1 LLFKDEL
8 MLPLSSFVSSH
19 PSPLAATLLLLRLP
33 DVGVGGYWQ
42 LLSQIECPTRLINQP
57 PAQLESLLKPAAVA
71 ALRGFLDNPDTSELG
86 RRLAADLAYIESQP
100 GLHCLLYSDPL
111 YPRLLR
117 EIPRPPPVLYVRG
130 EPACLSLP
138 QIAIVGSRNPSGGG
152 AENAERFAH
161 YLAERGFAITSG
173 LALGIDAA
181 AHRGALRASGKTI
194 AVMGTGIDLIYPSR
208 HRQLA
213 QAIIESGGALVSEF
227 PLGTASHACNFPQR
241 NRIISGLSGG
251 TLVVEA
257 AVQSGSLI
265 TASYALQQ
273 DREVFAIPGSIHN
286 PLARGCHQLIR
297 QGATLVETAQDIVD
311 QLAGLLSYK
320 RQELKQSKSQSD
332 FFTEDIRDEP
342 EQSPILDESE
352 QQLLQAL
359 GYDPLPVDMLAE
371 RTGMDIGSLSA
382 QLIGLEIKG
391 LVQQVGASYVRTG
404 AAELVS

>member
-1 LLFKDEL
+1 MRGD
-8 MLPLSSFVSSH
+8 
-19 PSPLAATLLLLRLP
+19 
-33 DVGVGGYWQ
+33 
-42 LLSQIECPTRLINQP
+42 
-57 PAQLESLLKPAAVA
+57 PAS
-71 ALRGFLDNPDTSELG
+71 
-86 RRLAADLAYIESQP
+86 
-100 GLHCLLYSDPL
+100 
-111 YPRLLR
+111 
-117 EIPRPPPVLYVRG
+117 
-130 EPACLSLP
+130 LSLP
-138 QIAIVGSRNPSGGG
+138 QLAIVGSRNPSGGG

-161 YLAERGFAITSG
+161 YMAERGFAITSG

-181 AHRGALRASGKTI
+181 AHRGALRARGKTI
-194 AVMGTGIDLIYPSR
+194 AVMGTGIDRIYPSR
-208 HRQLA
+208 HRALA
-213 QAIIESGGALVSEF
+213 QDIIDTGGALVSEF

-265 TASYALQQ
+265 TASYALQH

-320 RQELKQSKSQSD
+320 RQEIKQPLLQAD
-332 FFTEDIRDEP
+332 FLYP
-342 EQSPILDESE
+342 NEQPPASITQEVITLDDQEK
-352 QQLLQAL
+352 QLLQAL
-359 GYDPLPVDMLAE
+359 GYDPLPVDLLAE
-371 RTGMDIGSLSA
+371 RTGLDIGSLSA

-404 AAELVS
+404 AVELVS

>member
-1 LLFKDEL
+1 
-8 MLPLSSFVSSH
+8 ML
-19 PSPLAATLLLLRLP
+19 SPLAATLLVLRLP
-33 DVGVGGYWQ
+33 DVGVAGYWQ
-42 LLSQIECPTRLINQP
+42 LLELVESPQQLLNQP
-57 PAQLESLLKPAAVA
+57 VQSWRSLLSPAAADMLTRFISDPERSDV
-71 ALRGFLDNPDTSELG
+71 GQK
-86 RRLAADLAYIESQP
+86 LAAELAYIESQTS
-100 GLHCLLYSDPL
+100 LHCLTWDDPL

-117 EIPRPPPVLYVRG
+117 EIPRPPPLLYVRG
-130 EPACLSLP
+130 DPSCLSLP
-138 QIAIVGSRNPSGGG
+138 QLAIVGSRNPSGGG
-152 AENAERFAH
+152 SENAERFAH

-181 AHRGALRASGKTI
+181 AHRGALRAGGKTI

-213 QAIIESGGALVSEF
+213 QEIVDSGGALVSEF
-227 PLGTASHACNFPQR
+227 PLGTSSHASNFPQR

-265 TASYALQQ
+265 TASYALQH

-320 RQELKQSKSQSD
+320 RQEVKTARAMQPELFAEAAVVDVEPQLG
-332 FFTEDIRDEP
+332 ED
-342 EQSPILDESE
+342 EQR
-352 QQLLQAL
+352 LLQAL
-359 GYDPLPVDMLAE
+359 GYDPLPVDLLAE
-371 RTGMDIGSLSA
+371 RTGLDVGTLSA

-391 LVQQVGASYVRTG
+391 LIQQVGACYQR
-404 AAELVS
+404 L

>member
-1 LLFKDEL
+1 
-8 MLPLSSFVSSH
+8 ML
-19 PSPLAATLLLLRLP
+19 SPLASTFLILRLP
-33 DVGVGGYWQ
+33 DVGVAGYWQ
-42 LLSQIECPTRLINQP
+42 LLELFETPQQFLNQP
-57 PAQLESLLKPAAVA
+57 VQSLRSLLNPAAA
-71 ALRGFLDNPDTSELG
+71 DMLRQFHEDPDGSDVG
-86 RRLAADLAYIESQP
+86 RKLSADLAYIKSQS
-100 GLHCLLYSDPL
+100 GLHCLTYDSPL

-117 EIPRPPPVLYVRG
+117 EIPRPPPLLFVRG
-130 EPACLSLP
+130 DPTCLSLP
-138 QIAIVGSRNPSGGG
+138 QLAIVGSRSPSGGG
-152 AENAERFAH
+152 IENAERFAH

-213 QAIIESGGALVSEF
+213 QDIIDSGGALVSEF
-227 PLGTASHACNFPQR
+227 PLGTSSHASNFPQR

-265 TASYALQQ
+265 TASYALQH

-320 RQELKQSKSQSD
+320 RQEVKSARAAQPELFAEPAAD
-332 FFTEDIRDEP
+332 NDEP
-342 EQSPILDESE
+342 RLGEDEQR
-352 QQLLQAL
+352 LLQAL
-359 GYDPLPVDMLAE
+359 GYDPLPVDLLAE
-371 RTGMDIGSLSA
+371 RTGLDVGNLSA

-391 LVQQVGASYVRTG
+391 LIQQVGACYQR
-404 AAELVS
+404 L

>member
-1 LLFKDEL
+1 
-8 MLPLSSFVSSH
+8 MSAAPRGQPVSRMISMF
-19 PSPLAATLLLLRLP
+19 SPLAATLLVLRLP
-33 DVGVGGYWQ
+33 DVGVAGYWQ
-42 LLSQIECPTRLINQP
+42 LLELFDSPLHFLNQP
-57 PAQLESLLKPAAVA
+57 VQSLRSLLNPAAA
-71 ALRGFLDNPDTSELG
+71 DMLRQFHTDPEGSDIG
-86 RRLAADLAYIESQP
+86 RKLLTDLAYIESQSS
-100 GLHCLLYSDPL
+100 LHCLIYDNPL

-117 EIPRPPPVLYVRG
+117 EIPRPPPLLFVRG
-130 EPACLSLP
+130 DPTCLSLP
-138 QIAIVGSRNPSGGG
+138 QLAIVGSRSPSGGG
-152 AENAERFAH
+152 IENAERFAH
-161 YLAERGFAITSG
+161 YMAERGFAITSG

-181 AHRGALRASGKTI
+181 AHRGALRAGGKTI

-213 QAIIESGGALVSEF
+213 QDIIDSGGALVSEF

-265 TASYALQQ
+265 TASYALQH

-320 RQELKQSKSQSD
+320 RQEIKSAKALQPELFAESATIDDDILLSK
-332 FFTEDIRDEP
+332 DE
-342 EQSPILDESE
+342 QA
-352 QQLLQAL
+352 LLQAL
-359 GYDPLPVDMLAE
+359 GYDPLSVDLLAE
-371 RTGMDIGSLSA
+371 RTGLEVGNLSA

-391 LVQQVGASYVRTG
+391 LIQQVGASYQR
-404 AAELVS
+404 L

>member
-1 LLFKDEL
+1 
-8 MLPLSSFVSSH
+8 ML
-19 PSPLAATLLLLRLP
+19 SPLAATLLVLRLP
-33 DVGVGGYWQ
+33 AVGVAGYWQ
-42 LLSQIECPTRLINQP
+42 LLELFESPSQLLNQP
-57 PAQLESLLKPAAVA
+57 AQSLRSLLNPAAVEMLNQFRA
-71 ALRGFLDNPDTSELG
+71 DPENGDVG
-86 RRLAADLAYIESQP
+86 RKLAADLAYIQSQP
-100 GLHCLLYSDPL
+100 NLHCLTYDDPL

-117 EIPRPPPVLYVRG
+117 EIPRPPPLLFVRG
-130 EPACLSLP
+130 DPTCLSLP
-138 QIAIVGSRNPSGGG
+138 QLAIVGSRNPSGGG
-152 AENAERFAH
+152 SENAERFAH

-181 AHRGALRASGKTI
+181 AHRGALRAGGKTI

-213 QAIIESGGALVSEF
+213 QAIIDSGGALVSEF
-227 PLGTASHACNFPQR
+227 PLGTSSHASNFPQR

-265 TASYALQQ
+265 TASYALQH

-320 RQELKQSKSQSD
+320 RQEVRSCKVLQPELFAEAAEAK
-332 FFTEDIRDEP
+332 DEP
-342 EQSPILDESE
+342 ILNSEEQG
-352 QQLLQAL
+352 LLQAL
-359 GYDPLPVDMLAE
+359 GYDPLPVDLLAE
-371 RTGMDIGSLSA
+371 RTGLDVGSLSA

-391 LVQQVGASYVRTG
+391 LIQQVGACYQR
-404 AAELVS
+404 L

>member
-1 LLFKDEL
+1 
-8 MLPLSSFVSSH
+8 ML
-19 PSPLAATLLLLRLP
+19 SPLAATLLVLRLP
-33 DVGVGGYWQ
+33 DVGVAGYWQ
-42 LLSQIECPTRLINQP
+42 LLELVESPQQLLNQP
-57 PAQLESLLKPAAVA
+57 VQSWRSLLSPAAADMLTRFISDPERSDV
-71 ALRGFLDNPDTSELG
+71 GQK
-86 RRLAADLAYIESQP
+86 LAAELAYIESQP
-100 GLHCLLYSDPL
+100 SLHCLTWDDPL

-117 EIPRPPPVLYVRG
+117 EIPRPPPLLYVRG
-130 EPACLSLP
+130 DPSCLSLP
-138 QIAIVGSRNPSGGG
+138 QLAIVGSRNPSGGG
-152 AENAERFAH
+152 SENAERFAH

-181 AHRGALRASGKTI
+181 AHRGALRAGGKTI

-213 QAIIESGGALVSEF
+213 QEIVDSGGALVSEF
-227 PLGTASHACNFPQR
+227 PLGTSSHASNFPQR

-265 TASYALQQ
+265 TASYALQH

-320 RQELKQSKSQSD
+320 RQEVKTARAMQPELFAEPAVVDVEPQLG
-332 FFTEDIRDEP
+332 ED
-342 EQSPILDESE
+342 EQR
-352 QQLLQAL
+352 LLQAL
-359 GYDPLPVDMLAE
+359 GYDPLPLDLLAE
-371 RTGMDIGSLSA
+371 RTGLDVGSLSA

-391 LVQQVGASYVRTG
+391 LIQQVGACYQR
-404 AAELVS
+404 L

>member
-1 LLFKDEL
+1 
-8 MLPLSSFVSSH
+8 ML
-19 PSPLAATLLLLRLP
+19 SPLAATLLVLRLP
-33 DVGVGGYWQ
+33 DVGVAGYWQ
-42 LLSQIECPTRLINQP
+42 LLELFETPLQFLGQP
-57 PAQLESLLKPAAVA
+57 VQSLRSLLNPVA
-71 ALRGFLDNPDTSELG
+71 ADMLTRFHTDPEGSDVG
-86 RRLAADLAYIESQP
+86 RKLAAELAYIESQP
-100 GLHCLLYSDPL
+100 SLHCLTYDSPL

-117 EIPRPPPVLYVRG
+117 EIPRPPPLLYVRG
-130 EPACLSLP
+130 DPTCLSLP
-138 QIAIVGSRNPSGGG
+138 QLAIVGSRNPSGGG
-152 AENAERFAH
+152 SENAERFAH

-181 AHRGALRASGKTI
+181 AHRGALRAGGKTI

-213 QAIIESGGALVSEF
+213 QEVVESGGALVSEF
-227 PLGTASHACNFPQR
+227 PLGTSSHASNFPQR

-257 AVQSGSLI
+257 ALQSGSLI
-265 TASYALQQ
+265 TASYALQH

-320 RQELKQSKSQSD
+320 RQEVRSAKTLQPEL
-332 FFTEDIRDEP
+332 FDEP
-342 EQSPILDESE
+342 VDAVEENLLSSDEQN
-352 QQLLQAL
+352 LLQAL
-359 GYDPLPVDMLAE
+359 GYDPLPVDLLAE
-371 RTGMDIGSLSA
+371 RTGLDVGNLSA

-391 LVQQVGASYVRTG
+391 LIQQVGACYQRI
-404 AAELVS
+404 

>member
-1 LLFKDEL
+1 
-8 MLPLSSFVSSH
+8 ML
-19 PSPLAATLLLLRLP
+19 SPLAATFLILRLP
-33 DVGVGGYWQ
+33 DVGVAGYWQ
-42 LLSQIECPTRLINQP
+42 LLELFETPQQFLNQP
-57 PAQLESLLKPAAVA
+57 VQSLRSLLNPAAA
-71 ALRGFLDNPDTSELG
+71 DMLRQFHEDPDGSDVG
-86 RRLAADLAYIESQP
+86 RKLSADLAYIKSQS
-100 GLHCLLYSDPL
+100 GLHCLTYDSPL

-117 EIPRPPPVLYVRG
+117 EIPRPPPLLFVRG
-130 EPACLSLP
+130 DPTCLSLP
-138 QIAIVGSRNPSGGG
+138 QLAIVGSRSPSGGG
-152 AENAERFAH
+152 IENAERFAH

-213 QAIIESGGALVSEF
+213 QDIIDSGGALVSEF
-227 PLGTASHACNFPQR
+227 PLGTSSHASNFPQR

-265 TASYALQQ
+265 TASYALQH

-320 RQELKQSKSQSD
+320 RQEVKSARAVQPEL
-332 FFTEDIRDEP
+332 FAEPAAVNDEP
-342 EQSPILDESE
+342 RLGEDEQR
-352 QQLLQAL
+352 LLQAL
-359 GYDPLPVDMLAE
+359 GYDPLPVDLLAE
-371 RTGMDIGSLSA
+371 RTGLDVGNLSA

-391 LVQQVGASYVRTG
+391 LIQQVGACYQR
-404 AAELVS
+404 L

>member
-1 LLFKDEL
+1 
-8 MLPLSSFVSSH
+8 MLPLSSPVS
-19 PSPLAATLLLLRLP
+19 PPVSPLAATLLLLRLP

-42 LLSQIECPTRLINQP
+42 LLGQIECPAQLINQP
-57 PAQLESLLKPAAVA
+57 PAQLKSLLKPAAA
-71 ALRGFLDNPDTSELG
+71 DALREYLNNPDASELG
-86 RRLAADLAYIESQP
+86 RRLAVDLAYIESQP
-100 GLHCLLYSDPL
+100 ELHCLLYSDPL

-117 EIPRPPPVLYVRG
+117 EIPRPPPILYVRG
-130 EPACLSLP
+130 EPTCLSLP

-152 AENAERFAH
+152 AENAERFGH

-181 AHRGALRASGKTI
+181 AHRGALRAGGKTI

-213 QAIIESGGALVSEF
+213 REIIDSGGALVSEF

-311 QLAGLLSYK
+311 QLAGLLSFK
-320 RQELKQSKSQSD
+320 RQELKQARSQSD
-332 FFTEDIRDEP
+332 IFADAPQETP
-342 EQSPILDESE
+342 VGHAQSVKLDESE

-359 GYDPLPVDMLAE
+359 GYDPLPVDVLAE
-371 RTGMDIGSLSA
+371 RTGMDIGNLSA

-391 LVQQVGASYVRTG
+391 LVQQVGASYIRTG
-404 AAELVS
+404 AVELVS

>member
-1 LLFKDEL
+1 
-8 MLPLSSFVSSH
+8 ML
-19 PSPLAATLLLLRLP
+19 SPLAASLLVLRLP
-33 DVGVGGYWQ
+33 DVGVAGYWRLLELVESPQQ
-42 LLSQIECPTRLINQP
+42 LLSQPVQSWR
-57 PAQLESLLKPAAVA
+57 SLLNPVA
-71 ALRGFLDNPDTSELG
+71 ADMLARFNSDPEGSDVG
-86 RRLAADLAYIESQP
+86 QKLAAELAYIESQP
-100 GLHCLLYSDPL
+100 GLHCLTYDDPL

-117 EIPRPPPVLYVRG
+117 EIPRPPPLLYVRG
-130 EPACLSLP
+130 DPTCLSLP
-138 QIAIVGSRNPSGGG
+138 QLAIVGSRNPSGGG
-152 AENAERFAH
+152 SENAERFAH

-181 AHRGALRASGKTI
+181 AHRGALRAGGKTI

-213 QAIIESGGALVSEF
+213 QDIVDNGGALVSEF
-227 PLGTASHACNFPQR
+227 PLGTSSHASNFPQR

-265 TASYALQQ
+265 TASYALQH

-320 RQELKQSKSQSD
+320 RQEVKSARAAQPELFAEPAVVD
-332 FFTEDIRDEP
+332 EGPQLGEDERC
-342 EQSPILDESE
+342 
-352 QQLLQAL
+352 LLQAL
-359 GYDPLPVDMLAE
+359 GYDPLPVDLLAE
-371 RTGMDIGSLSA
+371 RTGLDVGNLSA

-391 LVQQVGASYVRTG
+391 LIQQVGACYQR
-404 AAELVS
+404 L

>member
-1 LLFKDEL
+1 
-8 MLPLSSFVSSH
+8 ML
-19 PSPLAATLLLLRLP
+19 SPLAATLLVLRLP
-33 DVGVGGYWQ
+33 DVGVAGYWQ
-42 LLSQIECPTRLINQP
+42 LLELFESPLQFLNQP
-57 PAQLESLLKPAAVA
+57 VKSLRSLLNPAAADMLTQFQADAEMSDVGRKLA
-71 ALRGFLDNPDTSELG
+71 EDLG
-86 RRLAADLAYIESQP
+86 YIESQSD
-100 GLHCLLYSDPL
+100 LHCLIYDNPL

-117 EIPRPPPVLYVRG
+117 EIPRPPPLLFVRG
-130 EPACLSLP
+130 DPTCLSLP
-138 QIAIVGSRNPSGGG
+138 QLAIVGSRSASGGG
-152 AENAERFAH
+152 IENAERFAH

-181 AHRGALRASGKTI
+181 AHRGALRAGGKTI
-194 AVMGTGIDLIYPSR
+194 AVMGTGINLIYPSR

-213 QAIIESGGALVSEF
+213 QDIIDSGGALVSEF

-265 TASYALQQ
+265 TASYALQH

-320 RQELKQSKSQSD
+320 RQEIKSAKNHQPEL
-332 FFTEDIRDEP
+332 FDELAATDNAP
-342 EQSPILDESE
+342 MLSADEQI
-352 QQLLQAL
+352 LLQAL
-359 GYDPLPVDMLAE
+359 GYDPLSVDLLAE
-371 RTGMDIGSLSA
+371 RTGLDVGNLSA

-391 LVQQVGASYVRTG
+391 LIQQVGACYQR
-404 AAELVS
+404 L

>member
-1 LLFKDEL
+1 
-8 MLPLSSFVSSH
+8 ML
-19 PSPLAATLLLLRLP
+19 SPLAATLLVLRLP
-33 DVGVGGYWQ
+33 DLGVAGFWQLLEVVESPQQ
-42 LLSQIECPTRLINQP
+42 LLSQSVPSWR
-57 PAQLESLLKPAAVA
+57 SLLNPAAA
-71 ALRGFLDNPDTSELG
+71 DMLTRFHLDPDGSEVG
-86 RRLAADLAYIESQP
+86 QKLAAELAYIESEP
-100 GLHCLLYSDPL
+100 GLHCLTYDNPL

-117 EIPRPPPVLYVRG
+117 EIPRPPPLLYVRG
-130 EPACLSLP
+130 DPTCLSLP
-138 QIAIVGSRNPSGGG
+138 QLAVVGSRNPSGGG
-152 AENAERFAH
+152 SENAERFAH

-181 AHRGALRASGKTI
+181 AHRGALRAGGKTI

-213 QAIIESGGALVSEF
+213 QEIVDSGGALVSEF
-227 PLGTASHACNFPQR
+227 PLGTSSHASNFPQR

-265 TASYALQQ
+265 TASYALQH

-320 RQELKQSKSQSD
+320 RQEVKSDRAAQPEL
-332 FFTEDIRDEP
+332 FTEPAVVDEGSRLRED
-342 EQSPILDESE
+342 EQC
-352 QQLLQAL
+352 LLQAL
-359 GYDPLPVDMLAE
+359 GYDPLPVDLLAE
-371 RTGMDIGSLSA
+371 RTGLDVGNLSA

-391 LVQQVGASYVRTG
+391 LIQQVGACYQR
-404 AAELVS
+404 L

>member
-1 LLFKDEL
+1 
-8 MLPLSSFVSSH
+8 ML
-19 PSPLAATLLLLRLP
+19 SPLAATLLVLRLP
-33 DVGVGGYWQ
+33 DIGVAGYWQ
-42 LLSQIECPTRLINQP
+42 LLELFGSPLHFLNQP
-57 PAQLESLLKPAAVA
+57 VQSLRSLLNPVA
-71 ALRGFLDNPDTSELG
+71 AELLGQFHADQQTSELG
-86 RRLAADLAYIESQP
+86 QKLAKDLAYIESQSD
-100 GLHCLLYSDPL
+100 LHGIVYDDPL

-117 EIPRPPPVLYVRG
+117 EILRPPPLLFVRG
-130 EPACLSLP
+130 DPACLSLP
-138 QIAIVGSRNPSGGG
+138 QLAIVGSRNPSGGG
-152 AENAERFAH
+152 IENAERFAH

-181 AHRGALRASGKTI
+181 AHRGALRASGRTI
-194 AVMGTGIDLIYPSR
+194 AVMGTGIDLVYPAR

-213 QAIIESGGALVSEF
+213 QQIVDSGGALVSEF

-265 TASYALQQ
+265 TASFALQH

-320 RQELKQSKSQSD
+320 RQEIKSLGVSQPEL
-332 FFTEDIRDEP
+332 FEEPGGVDER
-342 EQSPILDESE
+342 PILSADE
-352 QQLLQAL
+352 QKLLQAL
-359 GYDPLPVDMLAE
+359 GYDPLPVDLLAE
-371 RTGMDIGSLSA
+371 RTGLDVGGLSA

-391 LVQQVGASYVRTG
+391 LIQQIGACYQR
-404 AAELVS
+404 L

>member
-1 LLFKDEL
+1 
-8 MLPLSSFVSSH
+8 ML
-19 PSPLAATLLLLRLP
+19 SPLAATLLLLRLP
-33 DVGVGGYWQ
+33 GVGVAGYWQ
-42 LLSQIECPTRLINQP
+42 LLEVFDDPTQFFKQP
-57 PAQLESLLKPAAVA
+57 LQSLRSLLNPAAA
-71 ALRGFLDNPDTSELG
+71 DLLG
-86 RRLAADLAYIESQP
+86 QFYADPESSDVGRKLSADLAYLESQTN
-100 GLHCLLYSDPL
+100 LHCLTQSDAL

-117 EIPRPPPVLYVRG
+117 EIPRPPPLLFVRG
-130 EPACLSLP
+130 DPACLSLP
-138 QIAIVGSRNPSGGG
+138 QLAIVGSRNPSGGG
-152 AENAERFAH
+152 SENAERFAH

-181 AHRGALRASGKTI
+181 AHRGALRAGGRTI
-194 AVMGTGIDLIYPSR
+194 AVMGTGIDLIYPAR
-208 HRQLA
+208 HRSLA
-213 QAIIESGGALVSEF
+213 QEIIDAGGALVSEF
-227 PLGTASHACNFPQR
+227 PLGTSSHASNFPQR

-320 RQELKQSKSQSD
+320 RQELRSVRGQQSELFATAAEPDRLVPADTQSALNAD
-332 FFTEDIRDEP
+332 
-342 EQSPILDESE
+342 EQS
-352 QQLLQAL
+352 LLQAL
-359 GYDPLPVDMLAE
+359 GYDPLPVDLLAE
-371 RTGMDIGSLSA
+371 RTGLDVGVLSA

-391 LVQQVGASYVRTG
+391 LIQQVGACYQR
-404 AAELVS
+404 L

>member
-1 LLFKDEL
+1 
-8 MLPLSSFVSSH
+8 ML
-19 PSPLAATLLLLRLP
+19 SPIAATLLVLRLP
-33 DVGVGGYWQ
+33 DVGVAGYWQ
-42 LLSQIECPTRLINQP
+42 LLELLETPLALLSQPVQSLN
-57 PAQLESLLKPAAVA
+57 SLLKPAAA
-71 ALRGFLDNPDTSELG
+71 DMLRQFHADPASSAIGQS
-86 RRLAADLAYIESQP
+86 LAKDLAYIETQP
-100 GLHCLLYSDPL
+100 GLHCLLYDDPL

-117 EIPRPPPVLYVRG
+117 EIPRPPPLLFVRG
-130 EPACLSLP
+130 DPTCLSLP
-138 QIAIVGSRNPSGGG
+138 QLAIVGSRNPSGGG
-152 AENAERFAH
+152 SENAERFAH
-161 YLAERGFAITSG
+161 YMAERGFAITSG

-181 AHRGALRASGKTI
+181 AHRGALRAGGKTI
-194 AVMGTGIDLIYPSR
+194 AVMGTGINLIYPSR

-213 QAIIESGGALVSEF
+213 QDIIDSGGALVSEF

-265 TASYALQQ
+265 TASYALQH

-320 RQELKQSKSQSD
+320 RQEVKSAKTLQPELFS
-332 FFTEDIRDEP
+332 ESAGVGDEP
-342 EQSPILDESE
+342 QLGGDEQR
-352 QQLLQAL
+352 LLQAL
-359 GYDPLPVDMLAE
+359 GYDPLPVDLLAE
-371 RTGMDIGSLSA
+371 RTGLDVGNLSA

-391 LVQQVGASYVRTG
+391 LILQVGACYQR
-404 AAELVS
+404 L

>member
-1 LLFKDEL
+1 
-8 MLPLSSFVSSH
+8 ML
-19 PSPLAATLLLLRLP
+19 SPLAATLLVLRLP
-33 DVGVGGYWQ
+33 DVGVAGYWQ
-42 LLSQIECPTRLINQP
+42 LLELFESPLQFLNQPVQSLRSLIN
-57 PAQLESLLKPAAVA
+57 PAAA
-71 ALRGFLDNPDTSELG
+71 DMLRQFHADPEGSDVG
-86 RRLAADLAYIESQP
+86 RKLSADLAYIESQS
-100 GLHCLLYSDPL
+100 GLHCLLYDNPL

-117 EIPRPPPVLYVRG
+117 EIPRPPPLLFVRG
-130 EPACLSLP
+130 DPTCLSLP
-138 QIAIVGSRNPSGGG
+138 QLAIVGSRSPSGGG
-152 AENAERFAH
+152 IENAERFAH

-181 AHRGALRASGKTI
+181 AHRGALRAGGKTI
-194 AVMGTGIDLIYPSR
+194 AVMGTGINLIYPSR

-213 QAIIESGGALVSEF
+213 QDIIDSGGALVSEF

-265 TASYALQQ
+265 TASYALQH

-320 RQELKQSKSQSD
+320 RQEVKSAKAPQPELFPEVD
-332 FFTEDIRDEP
+332 TEEESGLSAA
-342 EQSPILDESE
+342 EQN
-352 QQLLQAL
+352 LLQAL
-359 GYDPLPVDMLAE
+359 GYDPLPVDLLAE
-371 RTGMDIGSLSA
+371 RTGLDVGNLSA

-391 LVQQVGASYVRTG
+391 LIQQVGACYQR
-404 AAELVS
+404 L

>member
-1 LLFKDEL
+1 
-8 MLPLSSFVSSH
+8 MPL
-19 PSPLAATLLLLRLP
+19 SPLAATLLLLRLP
-33 DVGVGGYWQ
+33 EVGVAGYWQ
-42 LLSQIECPTRLINQP
+42 LLSQLECPSQLINSP
-57 PAQLESLLKPAAVA
+57 PADLASFLKPAAVE
-71 ALRGFLDNPDTSELG
+71 ALKDYLANPDGSELG
-86 RRLAADLAYIESQP
+86 CRLTADLAYIESQP
-100 GLHCLLYSDPL
+100 ELYCLLYDDPL

-117 EIPRPPPVLYVRG
+117 EIPRPPPLLFVRG
-130 EPACLSLP
+130 DPASLSLP
-138 QIAIVGSRNPSGGG
+138 QLAIVGSRNPSGGG

-161 YLAERGFAITSG
+161 YMAERGFAITSG

-181 AHRGALRASGKTI
+181 AHRGALRARGKTI
-194 AVMGTGIDLIYPSR
+194 AVMGTGIDRIYPSR
-208 HRQLA
+208 HRALA
-213 QAIIESGGALVSEF
+213 QDIIDTGGALVSEF

-265 TASYALQQ
+265 TASYALQH

-320 RQELKQSKSQSD
+320 RQEIKQPLLQAD
-332 FFTEDIRDEP
+332 FLYPNEQPPASITQEVITLDDP
-342 EQSPILDESE
+342 EK
-352 QQLLQAL
+352 QLLQAL
-359 GYDPLPVDMLAE
+359 GYDPLPVDLLAE
-371 RTGMDIGSLSA
+371 RTGLDIGSLSA

-404 AAELVS
+404 AVELVS

>member
-1 LLFKDEL
+1 
-8 MLPLSSFVSSH
+8 ML
-19 PSPLAATLLLLRLP
+19 SPLAATLLILRLP
-33 DVGVGGYWQ
+33 DIGVAGYWRLQELLEHPLQ
-42 LLSQIECPTRLINQP
+42 LLELPIQSLR
-57 PAQLESLLKPAAVA
+57 SLLKPAAVEM
-71 ALRGFLDNPDTSELG
+71 LGQFRNNPELSEIG
-86 RRLAADLAYIESQP
+86 RKLAADLTYIESQSN
-100 GLHCLLYSDPL
+100 LHCLLYDDPL

-117 EIPRPPPVLYVRG
+117 EIPRPPALIYVRG
-130 EPACLSLP
+130 DPAFLSLP
-138 QIAIVGSRNPSGGG
+138 QLAIVGSRNPSGGG
-152 AENAERFAH
+152 SENAERFAH
-161 YLAERGFAITSG
+161 YMAERGFAITSG

-181 AHRGALRASGKTI
+181 AHRGALRAGGKTI
-194 AVMGTGIDLIYPSR
+194 AVMGTGIDLVYPSR

-213 QAIIESGGALVSEF
+213 QEIIDNGGALVSEF

-265 TASYALQQ
+265 TASYALQH

-320 RQELKQSKSQSD
+320 RQELKGYSGSQ
-332 FFTEDIRDEP
+332 EDLFVAPVQAEMAVP
-342 EQSPILDESE
+342 VLGEEEQS
-352 QQLLQAL
+352 LLQAL
-359 GYDPLPVDMLAE
+359 GYDPLPMDVLAE
-371 RTGMDIGSLSA
+371 RTGLDIGNLSA

-391 LVQQVGASYVRTG
+391 LVQQIGACYQRT
-404 AAELVS
+404 

>member
-1 LLFKDEL
+1 
-8 MLPLSSFVSSH
+8 ML
-19 PSPLAATLLLLRLP
+19 SPLAATLLVLRLP
-33 DVGVGGYWQ
+33 DVGVAGYWQ
-42 LLSQIECPTRLINQP
+42 LLELFESPLALLNQP
-57 PAQLESLLKPAAVA
+57 TQSLRSLLKPTAAEMLSQFRVDPEA
-71 ALRGFLDNPDTSELG
+71 SDLG
-86 RRLAADLAYIESQP
+86 RRLAKDLAYIESQP
-100 GLHCLLYSDPL
+100 GLHCLIYDNPL

-117 EIPRPPPVLYVRG
+117 EIPRPPPLLFVRG
-130 EPACLSLP
+130 DPTCLSLP
-138 QIAIVGSRNPSGGG
+138 QLAIVGSRNPSGGG
-152 AENAERFAH
+152 SENAERFAH
-161 YLAERGFAITSG
+161 YMAERGFAITSG

-181 AHRGALRASGKTI
+181 AHRGALRAGGKTI
-194 AVMGTGIDLIYPSR
+194 AVMGTGIDLVYPSR

-213 QAIIESGGALVSEF
+213 QDIIDSGGALVSEF

-265 TASYALQQ
+265 TASYALQH

-320 RQELKQSKSQSD
+320 RQEIKSAKMLQPEL
-332 FFTEDIRDEP
+332 FDEP
-342 EQSPILDESE
+342 AVNDNEPILDANE
-352 QQLLQAL
+352 QILLQAL
-359 GYDPLPVDMLAE
+359 GYDPLPMDVLAE
-371 RTGMDIGSLSA
+371 RTGLDIGNLSA

-391 LVQQVGASYVRTG
+391 LVQQTG
-404 AAELVS
+404 ACYQRT

>member
-1 LLFKDEL
+1 
-8 MLPLSSFVSSH
+8 ML
-19 PSPLAATLLLLRLP
+19 SPLAATLLVLRLP
-33 DVGVGGYWQ
+33 EIGVAGYWQ
-42 LLSQIECPTRLINQP
+42 LLELFDSPLHFLDQP
-57 PAQLESLLKPAAVA
+57 VQSLRSLLNPAAA
-71 ALRGFLDNPDTSELG
+71 ELLGQFHADRQTSVLG
-86 RRLAADLAYIESQP
+86 QKLAKDLAYIESQP
-100 GLHCLLYSDPL
+100 NLHGLNYDDPL

-117 EIPRPPPVLYVRG
+117 EIPRPPPLLFVRG
-130 EPACLSLP
+130 DPTCLSLP
-138 QIAIVGSRNPSGGG
+138 QLAIVGSRNPSGGG
-152 AENAERFAH
+152 IENAERFAH

-181 AHRGALRASGKTI
+181 AHRGALRAGGKTI

-213 QAIIESGGALVSEF
+213 QEIIDSGGALVSEF
-227 PLGTASHACNFPQR
+227 PLGTASLACNFPQR

-265 TASYALQQ
+265 TASYALQH

-320 RQELKQSKSQSD
+320 RQEVRSARALQPELFEESASSD
-332 FFTEDIRDEP
+332 DQPTLGTE
-342 EQSPILDESE
+342 EQT
-352 QQLLQAL
+352 LLHAL
-359 GYDPLPVDMLAE
+359 GYDPLSVDLLAE
-371 RTGMDIGSLSA
+371 RTGLDVGNLSA

-391 LVQQVGASYVRTG
+391 LIQQIGACYQR
-404 AAELVS
+404 L

>member
-1 LLFKDEL
+1 
-8 MLPLSSFVSSH
+8 ML
-19 PSPLAATLLLLRLP
+19 SPLAATLLVLRLP
-33 DVGVGGYWQ
+33 DVGVAGYWQ
-42 LLSQIECPTRLINQP
+42 LLELFESPLQFLNQP
-57 PAQLESLLKPAAVA
+57 VQSLRSLLNPAAA
-71 ALRGFLDNPDTSELG
+71 DMLG
-86 RRLAADLAYIESQP
+86 QFHANREQSDIGRKLAADLAYIESQS
-100 GLHCLLYSDPL
+100 GLHCLTYDNPL

-117 EIPRPPPVLYVRG
+117 EIPRPPPLLFVRG
-130 EPACLSLP
+130 DPTCLSLP
-138 QIAIVGSRNPSGGG
+138 QLAIVGSRSPSGGG
-152 AENAERFAH
+152 IENAERFAH
-161 YLAERGFAITSG
+161 YMAECGFAITSG

-181 AHRGALRASGKTI
+181 AHRGALRAGGKTI
-194 AVMGTGIDLIYPSR
+194 AVMGTGINLIYPSR

-213 QAIIESGGALVSEF
+213 QDIIDSGGALVSEF

-265 TASYALQQ
+265 TASYALQH

-320 RQELKQSKSQSD
+320 RQEVKTGKVLQPEL
-332 FFTEDIRDEP
+332 FDEP
-342 EQSPILDESE
+342 ADDAPILSADE
-352 QQLLQAL
+352 QNLLQSL
-359 GYDPLPVDMLAE
+359 GYDPLPVDLLAE
-371 RTGMDIGSLSA
+371 RTGLDVGNLSA

-391 LVQQVGASYVRTG
+391 LIQQVGACYQRI
-404 AAELVS
+404 

>member
-1 LLFKDEL
+1 
-8 MLPLSSFVSSH
+8 ML
-19 PSPLAATLLLLRLP
+19 SPLAATLLVLRLP
-33 DVGVGGYWQ
+33 DVGVAGYWQ
-42 LLSQIECPTRLINQP
+42 LLELFESPLQFLSQPVQSLR
-57 PAQLESLLKPAAVA
+57 SLLNPAAADMLTRFHADPEGSDV
-71 ALRGFLDNPDTSELG
+71 G
-86 RRLAADLAYIESQP
+86 RKLAAELAYIESQP
-100 GLHCLLYSDPL
+100 SLHCLTYDNPL

-117 EIPRPPPVLYVRG
+117 EIPRPPPLLYVRG
-130 EPACLSLP
+130 DPTCLSLP
-138 QIAIVGSRNPSGGG
+138 QLAIVGSRNPSGGG
-152 AENAERFAH
+152 SENAERFAH

-181 AHRGALRASGKTI
+181 AHRGALRAGGKTI

-213 QAIIESGGALVSEF
+213 QEIVESGGALVSEF
-227 PLGTASHACNFPQR
+227 PLGTSSHASNFPQR

-265 TASYALQQ
+265 TASYALQH

-320 RQELKQSKSQSD
+320 RQEVRSAKTLQPEL
-332 FFTEDIRDEP
+332 FDEP
-342 EQSPILDESE
+342 VDAVEENLLSSDEQS
-352 QQLLQAL
+352 LLQAL
-359 GYDPLPVDMLAE
+359 GYDPLPVDLLAE
-371 RTGMDIGSLSA
+371 RTGLDVGNLSA

-391 LVQQVGASYVRTG
+391 LIQQVGACYQRI
-404 AAELVS
+404 

>member
-1 LLFKDEL
+1 
-8 MLPLSSFVSSH
+8 ML
-19 PSPLAATLLLLRLP
+19 SPLAATLLVLRLP
-33 DVGVGGYWQ
+33 EIGVAGYWQ
-42 LLSQIECPTRLINQP
+42 LLELFDSPLHFLNQP
-57 PAQLESLLKPAAVA
+57 VQALRSLLNPAAAQLLGQFHA
-71 ALRGFLDNPDTSELG
+71 DQQTSELG
-86 RRLAADLAYIESQP
+86 QKLAKDLAYFESQP
-100 GLHCLLYSDPL
+100 NLHGITYDDPL

-117 EIPRPPPVLYVRG
+117 EIPRPPPLLFVRG
-130 EPACLSLP
+130 DPTCLSLP
-138 QIAIVGSRNPSGGG
+138 QLAIVGSRNPSGGG

-181 AHRGALRASGKTI
+181 AHRGALRAGGKTI

-213 QAIIESGGALVSEF
+213 QEIIDSGGALVSEF

-265 TASYALQQ
+265 TASYALQH

-320 RQELKQSKSQSD
+320 RQEARATKVLQPELFEESASV
-332 FFTEDIRDEP
+332 EDKPLLSEDE
-342 EQSPILDESE
+342 QT
-352 QQLLQAL
+352 LLQAL
-359 GYDPLPVDMLAE
+359 GYDPLSVDLLAE
-371 RTGMDIGSLSA
+371 RTGLEVGNLSA
-382 QLIGLEIKG
+382 QLIRLEIKG
-391 LVQQVGASYVRTG
+391 LIQQIGACYQR
-404 AAELVS
+404 L

>member
-1 LLFKDEL
+1 
-8 MLPLSSFVSSH
+8 ML
-19 PSPLAATLLLLRLP
+19 SPLAATLLILRLP
-33 DVGVGGYWQ
+33 DIGVAGYWRLQELLDHPLQ
-42 LLSQIECPTRLINQP
+42 LLDLPTQSLR
-57 PAQLESLLKPAAVA
+57 SLLKSPAADM
-71 ALRGFLDNPDTSELG
+71 LSQFRSNPEASEIG
-86 RRLAADLAYIESQP
+86 RKLAADLAYIESQSN
-100 GLHCLLYSDPL
+100 LQCLVYDDPL

-117 EIPRPPPVLYVRG
+117 EIPRPPPLLYVRG
-130 EPACLSLP
+130 DPTCLSLP
-138 QIAIVGSRNPSGGG
+138 QLAIVGSRNPSGGG
-152 AENAERFAH
+152 SENAERFAH

-181 AHRGALRASGKTI
+181 AHRGALRAKGKTI
-194 AVMGTGIDLIYPSR
+194 AVMGTGIDLVYPSR

-213 QAIIESGGALVSEF
+213 QEIIDSGGALVSEF

-265 TASYALQQ
+265 TASYALQH

-311 QLAGLLSYK
+311 QLAGLFSYK
-320 RQELKQSKSQSD
+320 RQELRAAPPQ
-332 FFTEDIRDEP
+332 EDLFVTTTAENIAEP
-342 EQSPILDESE
+342 ELDQHE
-352 QQLLQAL
+352 QELLQAL
-359 GYDPLPVDMLAE
+359 GYDPLPMDLLAE
-371 RTGMDIGSLSA
+371 RTGLDIGNLSA

-391 LVQQVGASYVRTG
+391 LVQQIGASYQRT
-404 AAELVS
+404 S

>member
-1 LLFKDEL
+1 
-8 MLPLSSFVSSH
+8 ML
-19 PSPLAATLLLLRLP
+19 SPLAATLLVLRLP
-33 DVGVGGYWQ
+33 DVGVAGYWQ
-42 LLSQIECPTRLINQP
+42 LLELVESPQQLLNQP
-57 PAQLESLLKPAAVA
+57 VQSWRSLLNPAAADMLIRFISDPERSDV
-71 ALRGFLDNPDTSELG
+71 GQK
-86 RRLAADLAYIESQP
+86 LATELAYIESQP
-100 GLHCLLYSDPL
+100 GLHCLTWDDPL

-117 EIPRPPPVLYVRG
+117 EIPRPPPLLYVRG
-130 EPACLSLP
+130 DPSCLSLP
-138 QIAIVGSRNPSGGG
+138 QLAIVGSRNPSGGG
-152 AENAERFAH
+152 SENAERFAH

-181 AHRGALRASGKTI
+181 AHRGALRAGGKTI

-213 QAIIESGGALVSEF
+213 QEIVDSGGALVSEF
-227 PLGTASHACNFPQR
+227 PLGTSSHASNFPQR

-265 TASYALQQ
+265 TASYALQH

-320 RQELKQSKSQSD
+320 RQEVKTARAVQPELFAEPAVVDVEPQLG
-332 FFTEDIRDEP
+332 ED
-342 EQSPILDESE
+342 EQR
-352 QQLLQAL
+352 LLQAL
-359 GYDPLPVDMLAE
+359 GYDPLPVDLLAE
-371 RTGMDIGSLSA
+371 RTGLDVGSLSA

-391 LVQQVGASYVRTG
+391 LIQQVGACYQR
-404 AAELVS
+404 L

>member
-1 LLFKDEL
+1 
-8 MLPLSSFVSSH
+8 ML
-19 PSPLAATLLLLRLP
+19 SPLAATLLILRLP
-33 DVGVGGYWQ
+33 DIGVAGYWQ
-42 LLSQIECPTRLINQP
+42 LQELLEHPLHLLDQP
-57 PAQLESLLKPAAVA
+57 VHSLRSLLKPAAA
-71 ALRGFLDNPDTSELG
+71 DMLRQFHADPEASEIG
-86 RRLAADLAYIESQP
+86 RKLAKDLAYIESRP
-100 GLHCLLYSDPL
+100 ELHCLTYDNPL

-117 EIPRPPPVLYVRG
+117 EIPRPPPLLFVRG
-130 EPACLSLP
+130 DPTCLSLP
-138 QIAIVGSRNPSGGG
+138 QLAIVGSRNPSGGG
-152 AENAERFAH
+152 SENAERFAH
-161 YLAERGFAITSG
+161 YMAERGFAITSG

-181 AHRGALRASGKTI
+181 AHRGALRAGGKTI
-194 AVMGTGIDLIYPSR
+194 AVMGTGIDLVYPSR

-213 QAIIESGGALVSEF
+213 QDIINSGGALVSEF

-265 TASYALQQ
+265 TASYALQH

-320 RQELKQSKSQSD
+320 RQELKSAKALQSEL
-332 FFTEDIRDEP
+332 FDEP
-342 EQSPILDESE
+342 VVADEPVLRTDEQL
-352 QQLLQAL
+352 LLQAL
-359 GYDPLPVDMLAE
+359 GYDPLPMDVLAE
-371 RTGMDIGSLSA
+371 RTGLDIGNLSA

-391 LVQQVGASYVRTG
+391 LVQQTG
-404 AAELVS
+404 ACYQRT

>member
-1 LLFKDEL
+1 
-8 MLPLSSFVSSH
+8 ML
-19 PSPLAATLLLLRLP
+19 SPLAATLLILRLP
-33 DVGVGGYWQ
+33 ETGTASYWQ
-42 LLSQIECPTRLINQP
+42 LLEVFESPLAIIDQS
-57 PAQLESLLKPAAVA
+57 PASLRTLLKPAAISALAQYRSNPQGSPIAELVA
-71 ALRGFLDNPDTSELG
+71 N
-86 RRLAADLAYIESQP
+86 DLAYLSSQP
-100 GLHCLLYSDPL
+100 TLHCLLFDDPL

-117 EIPRPPPVLYVRG
+117 EIPKPPPLLFVRG
-130 EPACLSLP
+130 DPTCLSLP
-138 QIAIVGSRNPSGGG
+138 QLAIVGSRNPSGGG
-152 AENAERFAH
+152 NENAERFAH

-181 AHRGALRASGKTI
+181 AHRGALRAGGKTI

-213 QAIIESGGALVSEF
+213 QDIIASGGALVSEF
-227 PLGTASHACNFPQR
+227 PFGTASHASNFPQR

-265 TASYALQQ
+265 TAAYALQH

-311 QLAGLLSYK
+311 QLAGLLSFKHQEIK
-320 RQELKQSKSQSD
+320 RFSSPQQKLFTDSDAKQEMVPTLCEQEQRLMQS
-332 FFTEDIRDEP
+332 
-342 EQSPILDESE
+342 
-352 QQLLQAL
+352 L
-359 GYDPLPVDMLAE
+359 GYDPLPIDVLAE
-371 RTGMDIGSLSA
+371 RMGVDIGSLSA

-391 LVQQVGASYVRTG
+391 LVQQIGACYQRT
-404 AAELVS
+404 ES